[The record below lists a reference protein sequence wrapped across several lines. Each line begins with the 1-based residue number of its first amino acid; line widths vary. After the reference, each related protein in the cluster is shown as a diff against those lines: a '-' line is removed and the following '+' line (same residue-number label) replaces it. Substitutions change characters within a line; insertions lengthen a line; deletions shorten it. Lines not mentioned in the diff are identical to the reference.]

1 MGAVDGRKEVL
12 RVIPHLHRWISSY
25 WPTIN
30 TTAKRK
36 AFEMPSKSPVMGR
49 YGARCCRGTRTRFDD
64 SLAPRR
70 TSVRTPTF
78 SCKLQPQTA
87 APQTWMNRSR
97 LRTDEHTYPSHSPE
111 NDGHLVKLPDG
122 CCVLGIRMLLRVHAC
137 VFVCAPSPR
146 IKRNSHLSRDR
157 LTMKHQAG

>member
-36 AFEMPSKSPVMGR
+36 AFEMPSKSAVMGR
-49 YGARCCRGTRTRFDD
+49 YGAKCCTNTFRR
-64 SLAPRR
+64 LAG

-78 SCKLQPQTA
+78 GCKLQTQTA
-87 APQTWMNRSR
+87 APQTWMSRSR
-97 LRTDEHTYPSHSPE
+97 LRTDEHTYPIHSPE
-111 NDGHLVKLPDG
+111 NDDHLVKLPDG

-146 IKRNSHLSRDR
+146 IKRNSHLTRDR
-157 LTMKHQAG
+157 LTMTHQTGWC